1 MRGKLNMNIRVFVLN
16 VAIYIKFSFYRKEN
30 NFDTS
35 RSSFPYHMR
44 ADIASKNPVFYYT
57 YYNIV

>member
-1 MRGKLNMNIRVFVLN
+1 MPLTQYDKKNTKKIKRHYPSPVF
-16 VAIYIKFSFYRKEN
+16 
-30 NFDTS
+30 S
-35 RSSFPYHMR
+35 RSTFPYHMR